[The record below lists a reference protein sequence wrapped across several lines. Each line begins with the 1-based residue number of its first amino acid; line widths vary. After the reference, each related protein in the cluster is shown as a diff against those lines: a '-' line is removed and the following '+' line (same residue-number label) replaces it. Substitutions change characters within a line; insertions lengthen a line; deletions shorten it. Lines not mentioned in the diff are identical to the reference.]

1 MASNVAS
8 NAPAAADG
16 MALTMATVRSRL
28 AYEASNAARII
39 SAEADEMPP
48 TRARVRARIPSIIRA
63 AVDVVY
69 IYNVYIY
76 RESAPSKASATL
88 ACVNA
93 FSVNALRVWARVDTY
108 APLDETA

>member
-1 MASNVAS
+1 MAWNGAS
-8 NAPAAADG
+8 NAAAAADG

-28 AYEASNAARII
+28 AYEASNAACII

-48 TRARVRARIPSIIRA
+48 TRARVRARIPSIICA
-63 AVDVVY
+63 AVG
-69 IYNVYIY
+69 
-76 RESAPSKASATL
+76 ESAPSKASATL
-88 ACVNA
+88 AFVNA